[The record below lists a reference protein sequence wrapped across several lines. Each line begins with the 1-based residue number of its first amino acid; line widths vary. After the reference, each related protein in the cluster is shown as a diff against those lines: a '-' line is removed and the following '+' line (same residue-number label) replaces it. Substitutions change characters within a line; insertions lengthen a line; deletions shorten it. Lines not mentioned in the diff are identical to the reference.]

1 MIQIKGN
8 NLQNYLDL
16 DIVAFQW
23 AAPGACGEPGG
34 VEFITRCGKKYHT
47 NYVFPEYGVSIDD
60 LCKLFPPLAEFRV
73 RIFGGG
79 TYPEVWK
86 DKYLGLGNYLVIHDS
101 LWEDFTRI
109 AKEELCDREMKG
121 EGGILYYIWDKVILR
136 VLKQRLFNNISNEYA
151 KR

>member
-60 LCKLFPPLAEFRV
+60 LCKLFPPLA
-73 RIFGGG
+73 
-79 TYPEVWK
+79 
-86 DKYLGLGNYLVIHDS
+86 
-101 LWEDFTRI
+101 
-109 AKEELCDREMKG
+109 
-121 EGGILYYIWDKVILR
+121 
-136 VLKQRLFNNISNEYA
+136 
-151 KR
+151 